1 MMRGFFLLSLMLLAG
16 CGGYSNVQVSSGGIP
31 TAGFQGSST
40 IGALFMIGVLAG
52 ASDEQTRVSP
62 PELDAARK
70 VNEQD
75 CSKPIENWSANLKCR

>member
-1 MMRGFFLLSLMLLAG
+1 MTRSFFFVLLALLAG
-16 CGGYSNVQVSSGGIP
+16 CGGSSNVQLSSGGIP
-31 TAGFQGSST
+31 TAGFQGAST

-52 ASDEQTRVSP
+52 ASDGQARALP

-75 CSKPIENWSANLKCR
+75 CSKPIEDWSANLKCR